1 MIYPRGAQRL
11 DMETPWAGRDH
22 PGNPLVGPGLRWV
35 VADPA
40 VATAAESPDGR
51 WHMLTCSGLRISHF
65 VSPDGLRWKRRRDH
79 WWFGFNP
86 MLLKDGG
93 EFYLYYRKH
102 GKPPTS
108 TIVAR
113 RSKDLARWSEPQE
126 VLAPKLPW
134 ESRTVKNP
142 AVVKW
147 KRRYLLYYGADR
159 VWLPDV
165 RVYEPKVLGLAEG
178 PGPLGP
184 FERRPEPILVPKE
197 EDPWRNMGAGG
208 LKAYRG
214 ADGGLLGFQNTIYR
228 DREGKTRSVIWVLR
242 SGDGVQ
248 WEPLFPK
255 PLLEP
260 DPAKKWKR
268 GLVYQLDA
276 KRVGDDL
283 WLYYNSRSGWFAG
296 REAIGL
302 TVFPGA
308 GVHLEKGGD

>member
-1 MIYPRGAQRL
+1 
-11 DMETPWAGRDH
+11 MEIWTGRDH
-22 PGNPLVGPGLRWV
+22 SQNPLVGPGFRWV
-35 VADPA
+35 FADPA
-40 VATAAESPDGR
+40 VTTASESPDGR
-51 WHMLTCSGLRISHF
+51 WHMFTCSAVRISHF
-65 VSPDGLRWKRRRDH
+65 VSADGLRWRRARDH

-102 GKPPTS
+102 GKPPVS
-108 TIVAR
+108 TLVAR
-113 RSKDLARWSEPQE
+113 RSRDLMEWGEPE
-126 VLAPKLPW
+126 EILAPKLPW
-134 ESRTVKNP
+134 ENRTVKNP

-147 KRRYLLYYGADR
+147 KGRYLLYYGADR

-184 FERRPEPILVPKE
+184 FERRPEPIIVPRDD
-197 EDPWRNMGAGG
+197 DPWRNMSAGG
-208 LKAYRG
+208 LKVYR
-214 ADGGLLGFQNTIYR
+214 AAGGHLLGFENGIYR
-228 DREGKTRSVIWVLR
+228 DKEGRTRSAILLMA
-242 SGDGVQ
+242 SKDGVQ
-248 WEPLFPK
+248 WGSVLQG

-283 WLYYNSRSGWFAG
+283 WLYYNSRSGWFRG
-296 REAIGL
+296 RESIGL

-308 GVHLEKGGD
+308 GVHFEKGE